1 MNTVAMKKVTLM
13 HELSRIPEARLDTVM
28 TYFENLLADI
38 PVPSCQNQSL
48 KGMWKGVGFEKIVD
62 LEQELHNIRQELQ
75 DTILKRTF

>member
-28 TYFENLLADI
+28 TYLENLLADI

-48 KGMWKGVGFEKIVD
+48 KGMWEGVSFEKIVD